1 MSHIHKVMLC
11 FNENAR
17 QVQVKK
23 YQFVLK
29 HGIMVGK

>member
-1 MSHIHKVMLC
+1 MSHANKVMLC

-23 YQFVLK
+23 YQFALK
-29 HGIMVGK
+29 HGIIAGK